1 MKHKTT
7 SLEII
12 SCISKM
18 RSLSEKLL
26 VLDRNYAGLLRLLL
40 SDEFIKAG
48 EFEMPSLKELIKKSG
63 LTYSKINK
71 QLQEFFY
78 DLICHEHIG
87 IDYCINDIEYVFD
100 GRISDRYLLFTYN
113 KIPLLPRVGEH
124 VRLPFANAD
133 IGFELFYVDS
143 IEHSFDNDKQ
153 TITIS
158 LRPGYYNKHL
168 AMCKD
173 EKYIKGYVSFEE
185 YLCMDDLKWEERLGY
200 IYTD

>member
-12 SCISKM
+12 SCISNM

-40 SDEFIKAG
+40 SDEFIKDG
-48 EFEMPSLKELIKKSG
+48 DFEMPTLKELIKKSG

-87 IDYCINDIEYVFD
+87 IDYCINDIEYVFEV
-100 GRISDRYLLFTYN
+100 RIRDLYYSFTYN
-113 KIPLLPRVGEH
+113 NIPLLPRVGEH
-124 VRLPFANAD
+124 VSLPFGIAE
-133 IGFELFYVDS
+133 IGCDFFYVDS
-143 IEHSFDNDKQ
+143 IEHSFENDKQ
-153 TITIS
+153 TTTIS

-185 YLCMDDLKWEERLGY
+185 YRWMDDYKWEERLRFRRS
-200 IYTD
+200 